1 MLENLD
7 IIKVFFR
14 GNISRVSYLFKNN
27 LYMKSQLHNHILKLV
42 PGFEKEIEKVLCYF
56 EEQTFPK
63 NHVVIDEGDSVD
75 RFYFVIKGCL
85 HIYFKDHDGHQNTIH
100 FAIEDWW
107 VTEYN
112 AFLGA
117 NLSSFGIAT
126 LEDTEVLMITN
137 KNFEQL
143 LFDYPFMG
151 IYFNKIH
158 MRAYGASLQ
167 KQKTYPMT
175 SKKDFY
181 TYFCKTYPDL
191 VKRFPDDVLASY
203 IGISTDELRVFNE
216 SFRS

>member
-1 MLENLD
+1 
-7 IIKVFFR
+7 
-14 GNISRVSYLFKNN
+14 
-27 LYMKSQLHNHILKLV
+27 MKSQLHNHILKLV
-42 PGFEKEIEKVLCYF
+42 PGFEKEVDKVLCYF

-175 SKKDFY
+175 SKKDFH

-203 IGISTDELRVFNE
+203 IGISIDELRVFNE
-216 SFRS
+216 NFRS